1 MSNAEKPPPAWRV
14 PEQARRR
21 LGLILAVAVPAL
33 VAAAAVLLLSRGD
46 GAHSTHASAVP
57 VPSERRRDLGP
68 AATRALRP
76 IGALQGHSG
85 VTSGARK
92 PPDGGPRPALPERI
106 SIPAAKVD
114 TLVDRVGTKADGA
127 IRVPGI
133 GRAGWYEGGPRPG
146 EAGRAVIIGHLDT
159 SRGPG
164 LFARVPSLVRGQ
176 AIDVTDRRGHV
187 HRYRV
192 AGRSQVR
199 KDRFPTEEVYGG
211 GARPVLVL
219 VTCGGPYDQKSGYR
233 DNILVFATAA

>member
-1 MSNAEKPPPAWRV
+1 VSDAERPPPARRAPERV
-14 PEQARRR
+14 RRR

-33 VAAAAVLLLSRGD
+33 AAAAAVLLLSRGD
-46 GAHSTHASAVP
+46 GSDPTHASAALVP
-57 VPSERRRDLGP
+57 NEGRRDLGP

-76 IGALQGHSG
+76 IVALRGHVGAAPG
-85 VTSGARK
+85 TRK
-92 PPDGGPRPALPERI
+92 PSDGGPRPALPERI

-114 TLVDRVGTKADGA
+114 TIVDRVGTKADGA
-127 IRVPGI
+127 IRVPGV

-164 LFARVPSLVRGQ
+164 LFARVPSLTRGQ

-192 AGRSQVR
+192 AGRAQVR
-199 KDRFPTEEVYGG
+199 KDHFPTEEVYGG
-211 GARPVLVL
+211 GPRPVLVL
-219 VTCGGPYDQKSGYR
+219 VTCGGPYDQESGYR
-233 DNILVFATAA
+233 DNILVFARAA

>member
-1 MSNAEKPPPAWRV
+1 MSDAERPPPARRAPERV
-14 PEQARRR
+14 RRR

-33 VAAAAVLLLSRGD
+33 AAAAAVLLLSRGD
-46 GAHSTHASAVP
+46 GAHSTRASRASVP
-57 VPSERRRDLGP
+57 NEARRDLGLG
-68 AATRALRP
+68 ATRALRP
-76 IGALQGHSG
+76 IVALRGHSG
-85 VTSGARK
+85 LTRGTPK
-92 PPDGGPRPALPERI
+92 LPDGGRPALPERI

-114 TLVDRVGTKADGA
+114 TIVDRVGTKADGA